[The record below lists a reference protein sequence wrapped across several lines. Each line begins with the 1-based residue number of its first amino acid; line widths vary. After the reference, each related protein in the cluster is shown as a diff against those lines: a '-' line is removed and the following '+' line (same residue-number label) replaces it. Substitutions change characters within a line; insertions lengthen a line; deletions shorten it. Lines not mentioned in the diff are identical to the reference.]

1 MNSWKWTKGEPYQ
14 KSKRII
20 KNENLK
26 EEEDN
31 ISTIEF
37 EKSAYSSSLNHDENT
52 WDILN
57 KSIYND
63 FKQSNKREDLDSK
76 IADRE
81 LVQQIG
87 VNPFLNQTN
96 YIDDI
101 STRDMFL
108 KPINT
113 TQEKEKK
120 EKKLNENDK

>member
-120 EKKLNENDK
+120 EKRLNENDK